1 MKPCFGLIAEVK
13 QKEMVN
19 FLSGFQYDRANH
31 MPMTPTLLSF
41 TIINVFQISQH
52 LYGSD
57 CISTLDSANII
68 PWQLSTGDHSE
79 V

>member
-1 MKPCFGLIAEVK
+1 
-13 QKEMVN
+13 
-19 FLSGFQYDRANH
+19 